1 MLRTHWYFSD
11 ELSEMVRAGFGRGKR
26 VGRKVTE
33 RYQGLEAALTA
44 EVRANVDDVI
54 EEVLDQPIDIW
65 LREWGVTLQ
74 YLGAMRWDFDGDQ
87 LVRETTVDESW
98 WMEFDFEETDETRM
112 FPFHFS
118 VGAARRYLKIRLIHD
133 LRAKLT
139 HLAVGELNARWLRE
153 YERADGI
160 KAVIGNLTEACG
172 PTIFADID
180 AGCWDKALRQT
191 WMELKGFLNPD
202 VIQRTTALLP
212 RTGCN
217 RPMEVYQY
225 LDREDGEFDEF
236 TEIPVLWELILRSD
250 MLRVGEFW
258 KSAETLRLSLN
269 VDIGKKH
276 FARLAR
282 MSFDTISSYD
292 HVPYSID
299 ELVDALRASLS
310 HGGKALMSRDAFMH
324 LWDIWSADMEGVVCQ
339 VFKRAREMDLATFGT
354 EEHPKTVAEIERVVF
369 WLLQNQDNLPDSIG
383 RAKWSRLLEHVNAFE
398 LKMLSEYKTV
408 QFEFAPACETSVA
421 GCRVTPLDSPFGM
434 LYAGRAF
441 RNCLGSHAEA
451 AAAGA
456 DRYFILES
464 AGERGAVRISHE
476 CSDDQFEGRW
486 VVAEIQRKCNEAP
499 SDEMHAM
506 AEQLASFYRHNHPK
520 PHSRV
525 EFPADFIST
534 LPGFLREGLDVK
546 FETFED

>member
-1 MLRTHWYFSD
+1 MLQTHWSFSD

-26 VGRKVTE
+26 VGRKVKE
-33 RYQGLEAALTA
+33 RYPELEAAVIA
-44 EVRANVDDVI
+44 EVRESVDDVI
-54 EEVLDQPIDIW
+54 GDVLDQPIDIW
-65 LREWGVTLQ
+65 LRQCGVTLQ
-74 YLGAMRWDFDGDQ
+74 YLGALKWDFDGDQ
-87 LVRETTVDESW
+87 LVRETAVDESW

-112 FPFHFS
+112 FPFEFS
-118 VGAARRYLKIRLIHD
+118 VDAARKYLKIGLIHD

-139 HLAVGELNARWLRE
+139 HIAVGELNARWLRE

-172 PTIFADID
+172 PAIFADID

-191 WMELKGFLNPD
+191 WVELKGFLNPD
-202 VIQRTTALLP
+202 VIERMKALLP

-225 LDREDGEFDEF
+225 LECEDGEFDEF
-236 TEIPVLWELILRSD
+236 AEIPVLWELILRSD

-310 HGGKALMSRDAFMH
+310 HGGKALMSRDAFMQ

-408 QFEFAPACETSVA
+408 QFEFASGCETSVA

-434 LYAGRAF
+434 LYAGCAF
-441 RNCLGSHAEA
+441 RNCLGSHAEK
-451 AAAGA
+451 AAAGH
-456 DRYFILES
+456 DRYFILDD
-464 AGERGAVRISHE
+464 GVERAAVQLTFDK
-476 CSDDQFEGRW
+476 DDGKWIVCELH
-486 VVAEIQRKCNEAP
+486 AKCNEDP
-499 SDEMHAM
+499 SKEMTGYAEELAVFYSSVQGGGHAV
-506 AEQLASFYRHNHPK
+506 
-520 PHSRV
+520 V
-525 EFPADFIST
+525 EFEFAS
-534 LPGFLREGLDVK
+534 LNSLRRMARDLIVDK
-546 FETFED
+546 FEGFDGE